1 MELGVLT
8 SHRSRRASCIRIL
21 YARLY
26 INILTQLSIFVK
38 EISNAERM

>member
-38 EISNAERM
+38 EM